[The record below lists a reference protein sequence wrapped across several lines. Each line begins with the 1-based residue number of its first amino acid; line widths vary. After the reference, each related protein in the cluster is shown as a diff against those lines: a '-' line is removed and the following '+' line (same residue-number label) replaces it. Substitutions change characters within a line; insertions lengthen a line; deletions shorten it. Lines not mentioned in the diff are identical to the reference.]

1 MTQHHVGIDIGKHS
15 LHVAKAEDGDVLQL
29 THDAQGLSTLLQHLE
44 PDSLVVLEVSGGY
57 EQDVLHALHQHGIAC
72 INPKQARDFARARG
86 TRAKTDNVD
95 ARMLADFAKRMQPTP
110 QAPLKPLQIK
120 LKQMQRRLHQLVK
133 MRAAE
138 KTRRA
143 QERPQWKLSIERHIT
158 FLNTEVQQLDAQI
171 KELLS

>member
-120 LKQMQRRLHQLVK
+120 LKQMQRRLQT
-133 MRAAE
+133 
-138 KTRRA
+138 TRRSVA
-143 QERPQWKLSIERHIT
+143 VRSWHRIRLRLHPALRAPRARPSLPQTNRRSCRRRP
-158 FLNTEVQQLDAQI
+158 F
-171 KELLS
+171 